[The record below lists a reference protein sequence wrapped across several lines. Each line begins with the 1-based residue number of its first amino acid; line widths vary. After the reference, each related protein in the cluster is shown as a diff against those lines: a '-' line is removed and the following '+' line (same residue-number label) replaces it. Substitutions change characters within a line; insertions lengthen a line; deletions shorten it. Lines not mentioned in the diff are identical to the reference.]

1 MRAAQRSPLGPK
13 DECFSYLRDASKH
26 INPSAMSALLEQL
39 GVSQPHELQYLDAS
53 QLADIV
59 ALLKPVAA
67 SVFVH
72 MMGFVRRGF

>member
-1 MRAAQRSPLGPK
+1 MRAAQRSALGPK

-39 GVSQPHELQYLDAS
+39 GVSQPQYLDAS